1 MDKVILLLAGV
12 AIGVALIFFLSH
24 REPELLPPVP
34 VKPEIL
40 VEGAESETLKLFAL
54 STDLTDAAGATIQH
68 LSIVYPN
75 AASNLRLHPLPSEID
90 VVAKEVLPRL
100 IVIDPESSKL
110 YAILEKPG
118 PNLSRSIQP
127 RVFATS
133 PDGAVLSI
141 LAEPAQ
147 TLLSSA
153 VQVQLHPVT
162 EYPDAV
168 WVEDLSP
175 SLELL
180 NLSKER

>member
-24 REPELLPPVP
+24 REPELLPAVA

-40 VEGAESETLKLFAL
+40 VEGAESETLKVFPIPIN
-54 STDLTDAAGATIQH
+54 LTDAAGATIQH
-68 LSIVYPN
+68 LSIVCPN

-90 VVAKEVLPRL
+90 VVAEEVLPRP

-110 YAILEKPG
+110 YAILEKPS
-118 PNLSRSIQP
+118 PDLSKPMQP
-127 RVFATS
+127 RPFVTS
-133 PDGAVLSI
+133 PDGAILSI
-141 LAEPAQ
+141 LEEPVQ

-175 SLELL
+175 PLELL
-180 NLSKER
+180 NKER